1 MTWLTRQEIE
11 RMGFAFVASDAT
23 LSAKASYFNC
33 SRIAIGSRS
42 RIDDFAILSAGDGG
56 IAIGSNVHIAAF
68 CFLAGKSEI
77 RLDDFSGLS
86 SRVSIYSSSDD
97 YSGAALT
104 NPTVAKEFTD
114 VQSAPVHL
122 CKHVILGSGS
132 VVLPGTHFGDGAA
145 LGALSL
151 ANGKYEAFGV
161 YAGVPARRVRDR
173 QRGLIEKERQYRGLL
188 QDKNEQ
194 TKG

>member
-1 MTWLTRQEIE
+1 MTWLTEQEIE
-11 RMGFAFVASDAT
+11 RMGFAFVASDAM

-33 SRIAIGSRS
+33 SQIAIGSRS

-56 IAIGSNVHIAAF
+56 ITIGSNVHIAAF
-68 CFLAGKSEI
+68 CLLAGKSEI

-104 NPTVAKEFTD
+104 NPTVAKEFTG
-114 VQSAPVHL
+114 VRSATVHL
-122 CKHVILGSGS
+122 GKHVVLGSGS
-132 VVLPGTHFGDGAA
+132 VVLPGTHFGEGAA

-161 YAGVPARRVRDR
+161 FAGVPARLVRDR
-173 QRGLIEKERQYRGLL
+173 QRGLIEKERQYRVFL
-188 QDKNEQ
+188 QDKE
-194 TKG
+194 

>member
-1 MTWLTRQEIE
+1 
-11 RMGFAFVASDAT
+11 MGFAFVAPDAL

-33 SRIAIGSRS
+33 GQITVGSRS
-42 RIDDFAILSAGDGG
+42 RVDDFAIISAGEKG
-56 IAIGSNVHIAAF
+56 IKIGSNVHVAAF
-68 CFLAGKSEI
+68 CFLAGGAEI
-77 RLDDFSGLS
+77 RLSDFSGLS

-97 YSGAALT
+97 YSGAVLT
-104 NPTVAKEFTD
+104 NPTVAKEFIG

-122 CKHVILGSGS
+122 GRHVILGSGS

-151 ANGKYEAFGV
+151 ANGKYEEFGV
-161 YAGVPARRVRDR
+161 YAGVPARRIRDR
-173 QRGLIEKERQYRGLL
+173 QRGLIEKERHYREFL
-188 QDKNEQ
+188 QDKNAQ

>member
-1 MTWLTRQEIE
+1 MSWLTRQDIE
-11 RMGFAFVASDAT
+11 QMGFAFVAPDAT

-42 RIDDFAILSAGDGG
+42 RIDDFAVLSAGTGG
-56 IAIGSNVHIAAF
+56 ITIGANVHIAAF
-68 CFLAGKSEI
+68 CFLAGTSEI

-86 SRVSIYSSSDD
+86 SRVSVYSSSDD
-97 YSGAALT
+97 YSGSALT
-104 NPTVAKEFTD
+104 NPTVAKEFTN

-122 CKHVILGSGS
+122 GRHVIVGSGS
-132 VVLPGTHFGDGAA
+132 VVLPGTQFGDGAA

-151 ANGKYEAFGV
+151 ANGKYEAFGIFV
-161 YAGVPARRVRDR
+161 GVPARRAGNR
-173 QRGLIEKERQYRGLL
+173 QRGLIEKECQYRAFL
-188 QDKNEQ
+188 QDENEQ